1 MINSDAEYDAI
12 LEQIHDEVKRLTELT
27 ESKSPNGFDIINSH
41 KKLSLL
47 HDDAFQ
53 YQCARLFDANVAKD
67 DEAEAK
73 RK

>member
-1 MINSDAEYDAI
+1 MINSDAEYAAI
-12 LEQIHDEVKRLTELT
+12 LEGIFDEVKRLAKLT
-27 ESKSPNGFDIINSH
+27 ESKTPNGFDIINSH

-53 YQCARLFDANVAKD
+53 YQCTRLFETSVAKD
-67 DEAEAK
+67 DDAEAK